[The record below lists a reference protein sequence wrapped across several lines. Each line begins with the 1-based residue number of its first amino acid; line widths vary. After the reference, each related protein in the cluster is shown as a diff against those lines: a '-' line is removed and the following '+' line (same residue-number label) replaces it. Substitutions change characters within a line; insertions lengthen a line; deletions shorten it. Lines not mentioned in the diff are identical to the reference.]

1 MLSMKNPDIMD
12 GAGDRYNA
20 LGWAF
25 AIGKGRP
32 STDYNTPMPIF
43 SASAG
48 AALYRKEYLQ
58 KTGLLDELHFAY
70 LEDVDLGYRAR
81 ILGYRNA
88 YEPTAKVYHAG
99 SATTGSRYNP
109 FKITHSSRNNIYL
122 IYQLHCSEQYIEGSR
137 AVAAAVASLVANHI
151 LSGDTRPL
159 LLSPFTNPTLDHVLV
174 ERFSAA
180 DGAPVTLSQ
189 LLIYAEN
196 RDIPREWV
204 SGVSVLTRTLPF
216 LFLPKLNYEARVV
229 RHVMTEPSPGTLM
242 PVYLLLPKAAVMM
255 DIQGQ
260 KAYII
265 MDRQAV
271 ENLRLAFS
279 RKYIN
284 AASVLKLA
292 TDAHDFSES
301 IALYN
306 DLFSE
311 KRRCSMIRYQP
322 PFTLFA
328 DEKMALQLVRP
339 GAALQSLPALLEHLQ
354 MWSAQAPDLYFCEEG
369 LLQFVR
375 TGKMFDI
382 PPDLCDAPDIPTRRE
397 LLLRLRRA
405 AESDHR
411 TLRIVDPAQLAL
423 TPSMC
428 VNVFQGRGVVFCQ
441 AIQEPDGQYCREY
454 LMQDPILTEAL
465 LTYLDDGHASD
476 WLRSQKYTLD
486 FIDYCLRLL

>member
-1 MLSMKNPDIMD
+1 MSELTQTLKILVTRYPGTMAELARKASIDRSTLYKIVSGQRTPREFQLEHLADALELSEEEKSALLLQYKQRGRGPDPRLR
-12 GAGDRYNA
+12 A
-20 LGWAF
+20 
-25 AIGKGRP
+25 
-32 STDYNTPMPIF
+32 
-43 SASAG
+43 
-48 AALYRKEYLQ
+48 
-58 KTGLLDELHFAY
+58 ELHHL
-70 LEDVDLGYRAR
+70 LEVSFRVED
-81 ILGYRNA
+81 
-88 YEPTAKVYHAG
+88 
-99 SATTGSRYNP
+99 
-109 FKITHSSRNNIYL
+109 FTHHEGL
-122 IYQLHCSEQYIEGSR
+122 ISNEAASHLRCSEQYIEGSR

-159 LLSPFTNPTLDHVLV
+159 FLSPFTNPTLDHALV

-180 DGAPVTLSQ
+180 DGAPVALSQ

-271 ENLRLAFS
+271 DNLRLSFS
-279 RKYIN
+279 RKYLN

-311 KRRCSMIRYQP
+311 KRRCSMIR
-322 PFTLFA
+322 
-328 DEKMALQLVRP
+328 
-339 GAALQSLPALLEHLQ
+339 
-354 MWSAQAPDLYFCEEG
+354 
-369 LLQFVR
+369 
-375 TGKMFDI
+375 
-382 PPDLCDAPDIPTRRE
+382 
-397 LLLRLRRA
+397 
-405 AESDHR
+405 
-411 TLRIVDPAQLAL
+411 
-423 TPSMC
+423 
-428 VNVFQGRGVVFCQ
+428 
-441 AIQEPDGQYCREY
+441 
-454 LMQDPILTEAL
+454 
-465 LTYLDDGHASD
+465 
-476 WLRSQKYTLD
+476 
-486 FIDYCLRLL
+486 

>member
-1 MLSMKNPDIMD
+1 MSELTQTLKILVTRYPGTMAELARKASIDRSTLYKIVNGQRTPREFQLEHLADALELSDD
-12 GAGDRYNA
+12 QRSA
-20 LGWAF
+20 LLQQYKQRSRG
-25 AIGKGRP
+25 
-32 STDYNTPMPIF
+32 TDPRLR
-43 SASAG
+43 A
-48 AALYRKEYLQ
+48 
-58 KTGLLDELHFAY
+58 ELHHL
-70 LEDVDLGYRAR
+70 LEVSFRVEDFTHREGIVSNEA
-81 ILGYRNA
+81 
-88 YEPTAKVYHAG
+88 AG
-99 SATTGSRYNP
+99 
-109 FKITHSSRNNIYL
+109 
-122 IYQLHCSEQYIEGSR
+122 QLRCSEQYIEGSR

-159 LLSPFTNPTLDHVLV
+159 LLSPFTNPTLDRVLV

-189 LLIYAEN
+189 LLIYPEN

-216 LFLPKLNYEARVV
+216 LFLPRLNYEARVV
-229 RHVMTEPSPGTLM
+229 RSVMTEPSPGTLM
-242 PVYLLLPKAAVMM
+242 PVYLLLPEAAVMM

-271 ENLRLAFS
+271 DNLRLAFS

-301 IALYN
+301 MALYN

-322 PFTLFA
+322 PFALFA
-328 DEKMALQLVRP
+328 DEKIALQLVRP

-382 PPDLCDAPDIPTRRE
+382 PPDLCDVPDIPTRRE

-405 AESDHR
+405 AESDRR
-411 TLRIVDPAQLAL
+411 TLRIVDSAQLAL

-441 AIQEPDGQYCREY
+441 AIREPDGQYCREY